1 LLFSRSI
8 VVLALSFTMILIG
21 INSQSGWLFWF
32 AALLLASLAVSWI
45 LSLFQVRNL
54 SLVRRH
60 KPEISEDEPLEVTLQ
75 VKNGGRLPRH
85 LLEVIDDDP
94 SRESSGR
101 KPHLKPARKSL
112 RDYLNELEQ
121 DFPEQGVPEQEVPGQ
136 PAING
141 SRAAFLIP
149 SIASGGE
156 ASLTY
161 SRHGLNR
168 GIYQDWPGFFYSEG
182 ILGLARHTSRARVA
196 SELVVYPHFVELSS
210 FPLVDSF
217 LHPQRTPHDHQSKG
231 IGTDYYGVRE
241 YQPGDPLRHVHWKS
255 TARRGQLV
263 VKEFEREVGA
273 PLVVLIDNHAGRC
286 IGNPGSSSLDSA
298 ARLAASIVRYAHYA
312 GHPVSLAAYRGDDLF
327 LYDVPHFQAALGWL
341 AALKPEGKMG
351 LGEQVAVLRP
361 ELDPGFFLCCIF
373 PALEFDHR
381 LMFSS
386 LPPISHVAL
395 VLVDLPSHAGE
406 GAPGQDG
413 DTAGS
418 LVSEFE
424 SRPYSSL
431 FSISL
436 YHRGDDLRQC
446 LEKPS
451 IIYND
456 SLPLGR

>member
-1 LLFSRSI
+1 MLFSRSI

-32 AALLLASLAVSWI
+32 AALLLASLVVSWV
-45 LSLFQVRNL
+45 LSLCQVRNL
-54 SLVRRH
+54 SLTRRH

-75 VKNGGRLPRH
+75 VKNGGWVSRH
-85 LLEVIDDDP
+85 LIEVIDDDP
-94 SRESSGR
+94 SRASSGR
-101 KPHLKPARKSL
+101 KPRLKPVRKSL
-112 RDYLNELEQ
+112 RDYLKELEQ
-121 DFPEQGVPEQEVPGQ
+121 GAPEQ
-136 PAING
+136 PAIDG
-141 SRAAFLIP
+141 SRAAFFIP
-149 SIASGGE
+149 GIPSGGE
-156 ASLTY
+156 ASITY

-168 GIYQDWPGFFYSEG
+168 GIYEDWPGFFYSEG

-196 SELVVYPHFVELSS
+196 SELVVYPYYVELSS

-273 PLVVLIDNHAGRC
+273 PLVILIDNHAGRC
-286 IGNPGSSSLDSA
+286 TGNPGSSSLDSA
-298 ARLAASIVRYAHYA
+298 ARLAASIIRYAHYA
-312 GHPVSLAAYRGDDLF
+312 GHPISLAAYRSDELL

-341 AALKPEGKMG
+341 AALKPEGGMG
-351 LGEQVAVLRP
+351 MGEQVAVLRP
-361 ELDPGFFLCCIF
+361 ELDPGSFLCCIF
-373 PALEFDHR
+373 PALQFDHN

-386 LPPISHVAL
+386 LPPVSHVAL
-395 VLVDLPSHAGE
+395 VLVDLPSHNGQ
-406 GAPGQDG
+406 GSPGQVG
-413 DTAGS
+413 TAAEA
-418 LVSEFE
+418 LLSEFE

-436 YHRGDDLRQC
+436 YHRGDDLREC
-446 LEKPS
+446 LERPS

-456 SLPLGR
+456 SLPRGR

>member
-1 LLFSRSI
+1 
-8 VVLALSFTMILIG
+8 MILIG
-21 INSQSGWLFWF
+21 INSQSGWMFWF
-32 AALLLASLAVSWI
+32 AALLLASLVVSWI
-45 LSLFQVRNL
+45 LSLCQVRNL
-54 SLVRRH
+54 SLLRRH

-75 VKNGGRLPRH
+75 VKNDGRSPRH

-94 SRESSGR
+94 SRASTGR

-112 RDYLNELEQ
+112 RDYLNGL
-121 DFPEQGVPEQEVPGQ
+121 EQEVPEQ

-156 ASLTY
+156 ASITY

-168 GIYQDWPGFFYSEG
+168 GVYEDWPGFFYSEG
-182 ILGLARHTSRARVA
+182 ILGLARHTSRARVT
-196 SELVVYPHFVELSS
+196 SELVVYPYFMELSS

-217 LHPQRTPHDHQSKG
+217 LHPQRTPHYHQSKG

-241 YQPGDPLRHVHWKS
+241 YQPGDPLRHVHWKT

-286 IGNPGSSSLDSA
+286 VGNPGSSSLDSA

-312 GHPVSLAAYRGDDLF
+312 GHPVSLAAYRGDELL

-341 AALKPEGKMG
+341 AALNPEGKMG

-361 ELDPGFFLCCIF
+361 ELEPGSFLCCIF
-373 PALEFDHR
+373 PALKFDHR

-395 VLVDLPSHAGE
+395 VLVDLPSHVGQ
-406 GAPGQDG
+406 GAPGHGG
-413 DTAGS
+413 DTAES
-418 LVSEFE
+418 IASEFE
-424 SRPYSSL
+424 NRPYSSL

-436 YHRGDDLRQC
+436 FNRGDDLRQC

-456 SLPLGR
+456 SLPRGR